1 MITKID
7 KKIIDSIECEKSFEC
22 LKNQK
27 NLCKVKLCIAGQAHF
42 LKCDDKKCKFKSVF
56 QNETLCTCPVR
67 QEIYNLY
74 EI

>member
-7 KKIIDSIECEKSFEC
+7 KKIIDSIE
-22 LKNQK
+22 LKNKK

-42 LKCDDKKCKFKSVF
+42 LKCDDRKCKFKSFF
-56 QNETLCTCPVR
+56 QDETLCTCPVR

-74 EI
+74 GI